1 MGHCPR
7 TTPIRLMAVIAC
19 FSIVLAAC
27 GSDSEDAERPSQP
40 VEASLSTSTTVPE
53 ATASTTVGTGQSPSA
68 PTTTG
73 AVDPSGPTEGY
84 EPVFTPG
91 PCPFQRPPGTD
102 PTCGRLTVP
111 ENRAQPAGPQVEL
124 AVAIFPAR
132 SEDEFPP
139 VVYLEGGPGGE
150 ALEALP
156 FSHAALFEFLDQKRT
171 VIVFDQ
177 RGVGYS
183 TPSLSCPEL
192 LDFTY
197 DLLDE
202 DIPTEEY
209 VAGEQEVIHRC
220 REGWLSKGADLSHYN
235 SAESAADVADLR
247 VALGYDEWDLY
258 GISYGTRLAL
268 TVMRDHP
275 EGVRSVILDST
286 YPPEVDGIESILP
299 GASRSFSELFEA
311 CASDPLCSSTYGDLE
326 ALLYSAVDGLNAD
339 PADIWVVDFLT
350 FEGYP
355 ALLDGDSLLG
365 LVYLGLYSDLSIPGL
380 PQMVADAAEGH
391 YFKAQAL
398 TSVLLLNQ
406 AFLSI
411 GQFLSVQCHEEVPFS
426 DPAAVEARVSDYPR
440 LAPLVAGALVQSDEA
455 FEFCRR
461 WGAGTAN
468 PIENQPVES
477 DIPTLVLAGRFDPIT
492 PPEFG
497 RIVAERLENA
507 WYVEFPT
514 LGHGV
519 TATEGCPQSVTL
531 AFLADPGTHPDTSCI
546 PGMAGLAFEV
556 FDPVPDV
563 RLVENRIGP
572 YRVLVPEGW
581 EEEGG
586 VYQRG
591 LADDPTFFLV
601 IPGPAGFGEA
611 VLSAVA
617 SAWSGV
623 AVSESQEL
631 EIGGKTW
638 RRFSAEAGSF
648 SLEAA
653 LHDGDTAS
661 IVVALISDPRERDHL
676 FGRVVTPA
684 LESLGSADT

>member
-1 MGHCPR
+1 MRHHPR
-7 TTPIRLMAVIAC
+7 TIPIRLVPAAV
-19 FSIVLAAC
+19 FFLIVLAGC
-27 GSDSEDAERPSQP
+27 GSDSEESEPSTQP
-40 VEASLSTSTTVPE
+40 VEVPLSTATTMAGTAPSTT
-53 ATASTTVGTGQSPSA
+53 AGTGEPVPSPTA
-68 PTTTG
+68 TTT
-73 AVDPSGPTEGY
+73 ADSTVPTGGL

-91 PCPFQRPPGTD
+91 SCPFQRPPGTD

-111 ENRAQPAGPQVEL
+111 ENRDQPGGRQIEL

-132 SEDEFPP
+132 LADSHPP

-156 FSHAALFEFLDQKRT
+156 FSYENLFEFLDQERT

-192 LDFTY
+192 VDLTY
-197 DLLDE
+197 DLLDD
-202 DIPTEEY
+202 DIPNEEY
-209 VAGEQEVIHRC
+209 MAREQEVIDGC
-220 REGWLSKGADLSHYN
+220 RQGWLAEGVDLSSYN
-235 SAESAADVADLR
+235 STESAADVADLR
-247 VALGYDEWDLY
+247 VALGYDQWDLY
-258 GISYGTRLAL
+258 GVSYGTRLAL

-275 EGVRSVILDST
+275 EGIRSVILDST
-286 YPPEVDGIESILP
+286 YPPEVDGVEAILP
-299 GASRSFSELFEA
+299 GASRSFSVLFEA
-311 CASDPLCSSTYGDLE
+311 CASDPRCSSTYGDLE
-326 ALLYSAVDGLNAD
+326 ALLYSTADSLNTD
-339 PADIWVVDFLT
+339 PAEMWVVDFLT

-365 LVYLGLYSDLSIPGL
+365 LVYQGLYSDLVIPGL

-391 YFKAQAL
+391 FFKAQAL
-398 TSVLLLNQ
+398 MSIFLLNQ
-406 AFLSI
+406 EFFSI

-426 DPAAVEARVSDYPR
+426 DPAAVEARVDEYPR
-440 LAPLVAGALVQSDEA
+440 LAPLVDGALVQSHDA
-455 FEFCRR
+455 FDFCGR
-461 WGAGTAN
+461 WGAGAAN
-468 PIENQPVES
+468 PVENEPVES

-492 PPEFG
+492 PPGFG

-531 AFLADPGTHPDTSCI
+531 AFLDDPHTQPDTSCV
-546 PGMAGLAFEV
+546 PGMESIV
-556 FDPVPDV
+556 FDVFEPEPDV
-563 RLVENRIGP
+563 GMVESRIGP
-572 YRVLVPEGW
+572 YAVLVPEGW
-581 EEEGG
+581 EGESG

-591 LADDPTFFLV
+591 AADPTSFLMV
-601 IPGPAGFGEA
+601 PGPAGFGEA
-611 VLSAVA
+611 ILSAVA
-617 SAWSGV
+617 AAWSGV
-623 AVSESQEL
+623 TVVESGQL
-631 EIGGKTW
+631 EIGDKIW

-653 LHDGDTAS
+653 LHDGDTGS

-676 FGRVVTPA
+676 IGQVMTPA
-684 LESLGSADT
+684 LESLG

>member
-1 MGHCPR
+1 MIGHGLR
-7 TTPIRLMAVIAC
+7 TVPARLLVAAVTLAIA
-19 FSIVLAAC
+19 STAC
-27 GSDSEDAERPSQP
+27 GSDSEESEPPTGP
-40 VEASLSTSTTVPE
+40 VEAPVSTTTAESE
-53 ATASTTVGTGQSPSA
+53 AAPSTTAEAGEPPAA
-68 PTTTG
+68 PTTRSADSTIPTG
-73 AVDPSGPTEGY
+73 GY

-91 PCPFQRPPGTD
+91 PCPFQPPPGTD
-102 PTCGRLTVP
+102 PTCGRFSVP
-111 ENRAQPAGPQVEL
+111 ENRDQPAGRQIEL

-132 SEDEFPP
+132 SEDEYPP

-156 FSHAALFEFLDQKRT
+156 FSYEVLFEFLDQQRT
-171 VIVFDQ
+171 VVVFDQ

-192 LDFTY
+192 VDLTY
-197 DLLDE
+197 DLLDD

-209 VAGEQEVIHRC
+209 AAREEEVINQC
-220 REGWLSKGADLSHYN
+220 REGWLTDGVDLSRYN

-275 EGVRSVILDST
+275 EGIRSVILDSS
-286 YPPEVDGIESILP
+286 YPPEVDGVESILP
-299 GASRSFSELFEA
+299 EASRSFSELFEA
-311 CASDPLCSSTYGDLE
+311 CASDPRCNSTYGDLE
-326 ALLYSAVDGLNAD
+326 MLLYSAVDSLNAD
-339 PADIWVVDFLT
+339 PAEIWVVDFLT

-365 LVYLGLYSDLSIPGL
+365 LVYQGLYSDLSIPGL

-391 YFKAQAL
+391 FFKAQAL
-398 TSVLLLNQ
+398 LSVFLLNQ
-406 AFLSI
+406 AFLSV
-411 GQFLSVQCHEEVPFS
+411 GQFVSVQCHEEVPFS
-426 DPAAVEARVSDYPR
+426 DPAAVAARVDEYPR
-440 LAPLVAGALVQSDEA
+440 LAPLVAGALVNSHDA

-461 WGAGTAN
+461 WGAGTAE
-468 PIENQPVES
+468 PVENQPVES

-492 PPEFG
+492 PPGFG
-497 RIVAERLENA
+497 RTVAERLTSA
-507 WYVEFPT
+507 WFVEFPT

-519 TATEGCPQSVTL
+519 TATEGCPQSMTL
-531 AFLADPGTHPDTSCI
+531 AFLDDPRSQPDTSCI
-546 PGMAGLAFEV
+546 ADMDAIV
-556 FDPVPDV
+556 FDVFEPAPDV
-563 RLVENRIGP
+563 GLIETRIGP
-572 YRVLVPEGW
+572 YSVLVPEGW
-581 EEEGG
+581 EGEGG

-591 LADDPTFFLV
+591 LGDDPTSFLV

-617 SAWSGV
+617 AAWSGV
-623 AVSESQEL
+623 AVEESGQL
-631 EIGGKTW
+631 EIGDKTW

-648 SLEAA
+648 SLEVA
-653 LHDGDTAS
+653 LHDGDTGS

-676 FGRVVTPA
+676 IGKVLTPA
-684 LESLGSADT
+684 LESLG